1 MRNYNTIIILNPE
14 KDRVLF
20 CKRMNDPYE
29 GLFNFVG
36 GKIEPGETSEDA
48 AYRELEEETGIGR
61 EDVELY
67 YFMDF
72 CWHLQDMRMEVYA
85 GVLKHDVT
93 LKPEKHPLHWLGFE
107 ENFFNMKKFAGEGNI
122 GHMLEILKMSKEIFG
137 PVPMTVEELIDKG
150 CICMQ
155 NIDEGFRDYDW
166 VFLEGSKD
174 DLYQYLQDKII
185 ENGMENSYLD
195 FYYGSLK
202 QDERDRIQTVLKPE
216 EIEYLEK
223 LCLKEDQIYFTMTQE
238 LFEVA
243 FRLSES
249 EALFSSFYFAK
260 EPCTVWSNYGHK
272 FVVFTRKK

>member
-1 MRNYNTIIILNPE
+1 MRIYNTIIILNPK
-14 KDRVLF
+14 KDQILF

-36 GKIEPGETSEDA
+36 GKIEPGETSEEA

-61 EDVELY
+61 EDVKLY

-85 GVLKHDVT
+85 GVLKHDVM
-93 LKPEKHPLHWLGFE
+93 LRPEKHPLHWLGFE
-107 ENFFNMKKFAGEGNI
+107 HNFYDMKKFAGEGNL

-137 PVPMTVEELIDKG
+137 PVPLTRNELTDKG
-150 CICMQ
+150 CICIEH
-155 NIDEGFRDYDW
+155 IDEGFRDYDW
-166 VFLEGSKD
+166 AYVEGSGD
-174 DLYQYLQDKII
+174 DLYQYLQDKIM
-185 ENGMENSYLD
+185 ENGMEHSYLD

-202 QDERDRIQTVLKPE
+202 QDEKERIQAVLKPE

-223 LCLKEDQIYFTMTQE
+223 LCLKEDQIYFTMTKE
-238 LFEVA
+238 LFELA

-249 EALFSSFYFAK
+249 EALFSSFYFGK
-260 EPCTVWSNYGHK
+260 EPCTVWSNYGRR